1 MVSGTVRC
9 GRRYVPRLVRGSG
22 LNLPVRQAVSLLQK
36 SDRAMSVNLL
46 RVLVVAAGLLPLGA
60 GVASAQFWQGPKDK
74 RGYRDAQYQGPQYRD
89 NQYRE
94 DRGREDRRRYDERGG
109 GRGGSYQRT
118 CSDAQQSGSILTAV
132 CGDGRGRQV
141 ETSIDVNLCGRSDI
155 ANNGG
160 ILQCRGVRGRGRRM
174 E

>member
-1 MVSGTVRC
+1 
-9 GRRYVPRLVRGSG
+9 
-22 LNLPVRQAVSLLQK
+22 
-36 SDRAMSVNLL
+36 MSVKSL
-46 RVLVVAAGLLPLGA
+46 RVLVVAAVLLALGT
-60 GVASAQFWQGPKDK
+60 GVASAQFWQEPNNEI
-74 RGYRDAQYQGPQYRD
+74 GYQKAQYQSPQYRD

-94 DRGREDRRRYDERGG
+94 YRGREDRQRYDERGG

-155 ANNGG
+155 ANSRGV
-160 ILQCRGVRGRGRRM
+160 LQCRGIRGSGRRM
-174 E
+174 D